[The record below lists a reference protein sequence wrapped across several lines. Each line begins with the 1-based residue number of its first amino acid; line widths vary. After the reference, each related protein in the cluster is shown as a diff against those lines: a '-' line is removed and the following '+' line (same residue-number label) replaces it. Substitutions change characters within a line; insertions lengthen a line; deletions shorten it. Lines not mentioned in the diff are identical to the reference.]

1 MTPYAPRI
9 VDTELD
15 ELLTQAAAV
24 AIEGAKGVGKTATAI
39 RRAATV
45 VALDDPVQ
53 RDIAAAD
60 IGAVIRRPPP
70 VLLDEWQRLPALWD
84 AVRRAVDAD
93 DRGGQFLLTGSTAL
107 ATPPTHSGAGRI
119 LRVRM
124 LPLSLVERGV
134 EVPTVSL
141 RTLLS
146 GARHSLGG
154 TTSVQLADYAEEIVA
169 SGFPAIRR
177 RTGRTRAAQLDG
189 YLARIVDQ
197 DFAEAGH
204 SVRRP
209 AQLTHWLRAYAA
221 ATSTVAAL
229 ETIRDAAT
237 GDRAEK
243 PAKTSSEVYR
253 DVLTRLWV
261 LDALPA
267 WLPTH
272 NVIAELT
279 HAPKHH
285 LVDPALAARLLGAT
299 RDAMLRG
306 IATSARGPS
315 GGLLGALFESLV
327 TQSIRVYAQSAESS
341 VHHLRTARGRQE
353 VDLIVRAPD
362 HRIVAIEVKLSAT
375 VNDDDV
381 KHLHWLRRELG
392 DELADAIVVTT
403 GPAAYRRADGIGI
416 VPAALL
422 GP

>member
-1 MTPYAPRI
+1 MSHYVPRV
-9 VDTELD
+9 VDAELD

-24 AIEGAKGVGKTATAI
+24 AIEGAKGVGKTATAM
-39 RRAATV
+39 RRATTV
-45 VALDDPVQ
+45 VTLDDPVQ
-53 RDIAAAD
+53 RELAAAD
-60 IGAVIRRPPP
+60 VSATLRRPPP
-70 VLLDEWQRLPALWD
+70 ILLDEWQRLPPLWD

-93 DRGGQFLLTGSTAL
+93 DRPAQFLLTGSTAL
-107 ATPPTHSGAGRI
+107 QDSPTHSGAGRI

-124 LPLSLVERGV
+124 HPLSLLERGV
-134 EVPTVSL
+134 GTPSVSL

-146 GARHSLGG
+146 GAQPGLEG
-154 TTSVQLADYAEEIVA
+154 TTSVRMADYAEEIVA

-177 RTGRTRAAQLDG
+177 RTGRTRTAQLDG

-204 SVRRP
+204 PVRRP

-221 ATSTVAAL
+221 ATATVARL

-243 PAKTSSEVYR
+243 PAKASTEAYR

-267 WLPTH
+267 WLPTR

-279 HAPKHH
+279 QAPKHH
-285 LVDPALAARLLGAT
+285 LVDPALAARLLGVT
-299 RDAMLRG
+299 RDSMLQG
-306 IATSARGPS
+306 IPATTAGPS

-327 TQSIRVYAQSAESS
+327 TQSVRVYAQSAEAS
-341 VHHLRTARGRQE
+341 VHHFRTARGRQE
-353 VDLIVRAPD
+353 VDLIVRAHD
-362 HRIVAIEVKLSAT
+362 HRVVAIEVKLSAT
-375 VNDDDV
+375 VDDDEV
-381 KHLHWLRRELG
+381 KHLHWLRAQLG
-392 DELADAIVVTT
+392 HGLADAIVVTT
-403 GPAAYRRADGIGI
+403 GPSAYRRADGIGV

>member
-1 MTPYAPRI
+1 MDYTPRI
-9 VDTELD
+9 VDAELE
-15 ELLTQAAAV
+15 ELLTEAAAI

-39 RRAATV
+39 RRAVTV

-53 RDIAAAD
+53 RDLAAAD
-60 IGAVIRRPPP
+60 LGAVIRHPPP

-93 DRGGQFLLTGSTAL
+93 DQPAQFLLTGSTAL

-119 LRVRM
+119 LRLRM
-124 LPLSLVERGV
+124 LPLSLVERGI
-134 EVPTVSL
+134 ETPTVSL
-141 RTLLS
+141 RALLT
-146 GARHSLGG
+146 GARRRVDGA
-154 TTSVQLADYAEEIVA
+154 TSVRLADYAEEIVA

-177 RTGRTRAAQLDG
+177 RTGRTRTAQLDG

-204 SVRRP
+204 AVRRP
-209 AQLTHWLRAYAA
+209 AQLSHWLRAYAA
-221 ATSTVAAL
+221 ATSTVAAF

-237 GDRAEK
+237 SDRAEK
-243 PAKTSSEVYR
+243 PARKSSEVYR

-261 LDALPA
+261 LEPLSA
-267 WLPTH
+267 WLPTK

-279 HAPKHH
+279 QSPKHH

-299 RDAMLRG
+299 RDAMLQG
-306 IATSARGPS
+306 IATNARGPS
-315 GGLLGALFESLV
+315 GGLLGALYESLV
-327 TQSIRVYAQSAESS
+327 TQSVRVYAQSAEAS
-341 VHHLRTARGRQE
+341 VHHFRTARGRQE

-392 DELADAIVVTT
+392 DELADTIVVTT
-403 GPAAYRRADGIGI
+403 GPTAYRRADGIGV